1 MIHYQLY
8 LRACVH
14 VLACSYAVGDVVKG
28 VPELTPVA
36 VKSGQL
42 LARRL
47 FAKKE
52 LVEGGGLAQELMD
65 YERVCT
71 TVFTPVEY
79 SCCGLTEEEAL
90 ARYGDEEGCV
100 DVHHAS
106 LYPLEA
112 NLSPVPYAGG
122 GDFGLAHS
130 KAKME
135 GYCKAISV
143 PAEGGRVVGLH
154 YLGPHAGEVM
164 QGFGVAMRMG
174 MTVRDLQST
183 VGIHP
188 TSAESVV
195 KLRITKAS
203 GKDVSQPGC

>member
-1 MIHYQLY
+1 
-8 LRACVH
+8 
-14 VLACSYAVGDVVKG
+14 VGDVVKG

-36 VKSGQL
+36 VKAGHL

-47 FAKKE
+47 FAKQSG
-52 LVEGGGLAQELMD
+52 VEGGGFAQELMD

-90 ARYGDEEGCV
+90 ARYGDKEGCL
-100 DVHHAS
+100 DVHHTS
-106 LYPLEA
+106 LHPLEA

-122 GDFGLAHS
+122 GDFGFTQS
-130 KAKME
+130 QAKKG

-174 MTVRDLQST
+174 MTIRDLQST

-195 KLRITKAS
+195 KLRTTKTS
-203 GKDVSQPGC
+203 GEDVSQPGC